1 MNLLNAL
8 CFLPDGTL
16 DRRDVEIEGGNTVM
30 GTISVSQTTM

>member
-16 DRRDVEIEGGNTVM
+16 DRRDVEIEGERSGF
-30 GTISVSQTTM
+30 IPREL